1 MAEHLDLGPAARRLA
16 DLAADTPDARL
27 GGPTPCTGMDVAAL
41 LDHVLMLSQ
50 AFHRAAEKANSAD
63 DGPPPEADGGNLPA
77 DWRKELSHRLDA
89 LVEAWRAPEAWQGE
103 TAAGGVAL
111 SGQEA
116 GAVALNELILH
127 GWDLARAT
135 GQDYTCEEW
144 EAQVSYDFAASVPD
158 VPEAR
163 AGLFGPVVAV
173 PEDAPLFDRALGYSG
188 RDPGWSA

>member
-1 MAEHLDLGPAARRLA
+1 MAEHLDLEPAARRLA
-16 DLAADTPDARL
+16 GLAADTPDARL
-27 GGPTPCTGMDVAAL
+27 GDPTPCAGMDVAGL
-41 LDHVLMLSQ
+41 LDHVLMLSE
-50 AFHRAAEKANSAD
+50 AFRRAAVKANSVD
-63 DGPPPEADGGNLPA
+63 DGPPPEADGANLPA
-77 DWRKELSHRLDA
+77 DWREELARRLDTLA
-89 LVEAWRAPEAWQGE
+89 EAWRAPQAWEGE
-103 TAAGGVAL
+103 TSAGGVAL
-111 SGQEA
+111 SGGEA

-135 GQDYTCEEW
+135 GRDYVCEEW

-173 PEDAPLFDRALGYSG
+173 PDDAPLFDRALGYSG